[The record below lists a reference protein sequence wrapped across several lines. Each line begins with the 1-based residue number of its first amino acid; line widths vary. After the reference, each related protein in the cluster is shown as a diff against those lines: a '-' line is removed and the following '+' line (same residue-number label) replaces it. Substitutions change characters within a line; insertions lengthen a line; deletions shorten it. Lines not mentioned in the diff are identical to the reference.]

1 MKNQIISLSEEKRKV
16 FGFSD
21 EIIAVSTKKHETF
34 ESLMASTEKSGLL
47 ENIDTI
53 QVSSLNK
60 IDFKDRGSEF
70 TISYDK
76 KGKTKKNTF
85 SLSDASMRE
94 SLVEELASLKD
105 LKKSIADESKTQPLL
120 LNLAISIAIPIGT
133 WIFRG
138 MAIDAQN
145 GEHYV
150 ATGRRSGLKN
160 LLASAVE
167 AIGPTGVTILGF
179 LALAYMLYRTYN
191 RYKNPATEIIYA

>member
-1 MKNQIISLSEEKRKV
+1 LK
-16 FGFSD
+16 
-21 EIIAVSTKKHETF
+21 
-34 ESLMASTEKSGLL
+34 
-47 ENIDTI
+47 
-53 QVSSLNK
+53 K

-94 SLVEELASLKD
+94 PLVEELASLKD

>member
-53 QVSSLNK
+53 QVSSLKK

-94 SLVEELASLKD
+94 PLVEELASLKD